1 MMRSI
6 SRRVSMVAALALSLV
21 SGAAAAQPYSID
33 TRPFHEREVVLDGVP
48 REWEAAPW
56 ISGGRRQAHRHGG
69 LPPHQEPAPVY
80 PPLRG
85 MQVRHDADAVYLRI
99 QLAQEA
105 ALQSLPGTLVLVMD
119 ADGDPTSGWR
129 AHGVDGVDAAVEFS
143 PVWQEGMH
151 AGIGVRT
158 RSAGED
164 TTRLVPAYAAGV
176 MTAPSHASEFFE
188 MRIARGGAV
197 PFGARMTARLLSL
210 DSAGAV
216 VDSLRAFTMDL
227 ADPAPRPV
235 TRGEGPAD
243 PLARRP
249 AAEFRM
255 VSWNVG
261 RETMFERPEAF
272 GAALRALAPDL
283 LVLDEVAGGHSAQEV
298 EALLNRLVPG
308 GQPWRAAY
316 GTSGGTQRGVIA
328 TRGAAPVV
336 AAPFAGILPYPDSVL
351 ALLPAN
357 APAQA
362 RQAMER
368 RRAEGVPALGAI
380 VDVGGQPLLVV
391 TMDLES
397 GGTPGSARD
406 RLRRM
411 EALAIR
417 EAVTAA
423 MRAGGVDG
431 LVMAGDLNLVGSP
444 EPLELLTRELDV
456 DGRWLWVAQPL
467 RLDDVSSATWENPE
481 EPFAP
486 SRLDYVLYSQ
496 ASVGWVGGFVFRS
509 GDLSAQW
516 QARHGVTDETSRVTD
531 HLPVVTD
538 MRWSP
543 GS

>member
-1 MMRSI
+1 MMLSI
-6 SRRVSMVAALALSLV
+6 SQRASMVAALVLSLV
-21 SGAAAAQPYSID
+21 AGTAAAQPYSVD
-33 TRPFHEREVVLDGVP
+33 TRPFPEREVVLDESAF
-48 REWEAAPW
+48 EWDATPW
-56 ISGGRRQAHRHGG
+56 IRSERREPHRHGG
-69 LPPHQEPAPVY
+69 LPAHPHPLPLY

-99 QLAQEA
+99 QLEHEA
-105 ALQSLPGTLVLVMD
+105 SLQSLPGTLVLVMD
-119 ADGDPTSGWR
+119 ADGDPASGWR
-129 AHGVDGVDAAVEFS
+129 AHGVDGVDAALEFS
-143 PVWQEGMH
+143 PVWPEGMR
-151 AGIGVRT
+151 AGIGLRT

-197 PFGARMTARLLSL
+197 PFGTRMTARLLSL
-210 DSAGAV
+210 DSAGVV
-216 VDSLRAFTMDL
+216 VDSLRAFTVDL

-235 TRGEGPAD
+235 PWGKGAED

-261 RETMFERPEAF
+261 RETMFQRPEAF
-272 GAALRALAPDL
+272 GATLRALNPDL

-298 EALLNRLVPG
+298 EALLNRMVPG
-308 GQPWRAAY
+308 DQPWRAVY

-351 ALLPAN
+351 ALLPPD

-368 RRAEGVPALGAI
+368 RRAEGVPALGA
-380 VDVGGQPLLVV
+380 VVELAGQPLLVV
-391 TMDLES
+391 TVDLES
-397 GGTPGSARD
+397 GGTPGSTRD

-417 EAVTAA
+417 EAVTAT

-431 LVMAGDLNLVGSP
+431 LVIAGDLNLVGSP
-444 EPLELLTRELDV
+444 EPLELLRREMDV
-456 DGRWLWVAQPL
+456 DDRWLWVAKPL
-467 RLDDVSSATWENPE
+467 RLDGVSLATWENPE

-509 GDLSAQW
+509 GDLSPQW
-516 QARHGVTDETSRVTD
+516 QARHGVTDDTSRVTD

-538 MRWSP
+538 LRW
-543 GS
+543 GVGR